1 MTAPATINIVQD
13 IPILEPSLTKE
24 RLSLPHAAIGLA
36 PSVGADTDPEHTSC
50 EPLNGELDGGA
61 ITAPAAGKVVQDIR
75 TLDPTLS
82 EMRLS
87 LPHAAIGL
95 APSVGA
101 DTDPEP
107 ASCEP
112 LNGELD
118 GGAITAPAAGKVV
131 QDIRTLDPT
140 LSEMRLSL
148 PHAAIG
154 LAPRVGADTDPE
166 PASCEPLNGEL
177 DGGAITAPAAGKVV
191 QDIRTLDPTLS
202 EMRLSLPHA
211 AIGLEPSVGADTDPE
226 PASCEPLNGELD
238 GGAITAPAAGK
249 VVQDIRTLDPTLSE
263 MRLSL
268 PHAAIGLE
276 PSVGADTDPEPASC
290 EPLNGELEEAAITAP
305 AAGKVVQDIRTLDPT
320 LSEMRLSLPHA
331 AIGLEPSVGADPDL
345 KPSSCEALN
354 RKLEDIAVTEPAAVK
369 VAGRRKPSRDG
380 NRRPEASVPFS
391 EWTRD
396 LQRTHVQ
403 DLIDRLPN
411 SGWYARCS
419 ERGCEARAAFIC
431 ADEGHTFCRPHRRY
445 AYEAVALAAF
455 GLGPEDWAGRPECDG
470 DFRGW

>member
-36 PSVGADTDPEHTSC
+36 
-50 EPLNGELDGGA
+50 
-61 ITAPAAGKVVQDIR
+61 
-75 TLDPTLS
+75 
-82 EMRLS
+82 
-87 LPHAAIGL
+87 
-95 APSVGA
+95 
-101 DTDPEP
+101 
-107 ASCEP
+107 
-112 LNGELD
+112 
-118 GGAITAPAAGKVV
+118 
-131 QDIRTLDPT
+131 
-140 LSEMRLSL
+140 
-148 PHAAIG
+148 
-154 LAPRVGADTDPE
+154 
-166 PASCEPLNGEL
+166 
-177 DGGAITAPAAGKVV
+177 
-191 QDIRTLDPTLS
+191 
-202 EMRLSLPHA
+202 
-211 AIGLEPSVGADTDPE
+211 PSVGADTDPE

-331 AIGLEPSVGADPDL
+331 AICLEPSVGADPDL

-369 VAGRRKPSRDG
+369 VAGRREPSRDG

-403 DLIDRLPN
+403 GLIDRLPN

-431 ADEGHTFCRPHRRY
+431 ADEGNTFCRPHRRY

>member
-1 MTAPATINIVQD
+1 MTVADSVRAWSANVRWDREIRRAARFVAWALADRSEFGRAGCRATDAEIAAELGVAENTVKNAILQLRSRGHIDWTWRTSRGQDIRTLFPVLATDQLSTPRVTMDPAPIVGADTDPEHTSCESLNCELEEVAMTAPATINIVQD

-36 PSVGADTDPEHTSC
+36 P
-50 EPLNGELDGGA
+50 
-61 ITAPAAGKVVQDIR
+61 R
-75 TLDPTLS
+75 
-82 EMRLS
+82 
-87 LPHAAIGL
+87 
-95 APSVGA
+95 
-101 DTDPEP
+101 
-107 ASCEP
+107 
-112 LNGELD
+112 
-118 GGAITAPAAGKVV
+118 
-131 QDIRTLDPT
+131 
-140 LSEMRLSL
+140 
-148 PHAAIG
+148 
-154 LAPRVGADTDPE
+154 
-166 PASCEPLNGEL
+166 
-177 DGGAITAPAAGKVV
+177 
-191 QDIRTLDPTLS
+191 
-202 EMRLSLPHA
+202 
-211 AIGLEPSVGADTDPE
+211 
-226 PASCEPLNGELD
+226 
-238 GGAITAPAAGK
+238 
-249 VVQDIRTLDPTLSE
+249 
-263 MRLSL
+263 
-268 PHAAIGLE
+268 
-276 PSVGADTDPEPASC
+276 VGADTDPEPASC

-354 RKLEDIAVTEPAAVK
+354 RKLEDIAVTELAAVK

>member
-1 MTAPATINIVQD
+1 
-13 IPILEPSLTKE
+13 
-24 RLSLPHAAIGLA
+24 
-36 PSVGADTDPEHTSC
+36 
-50 EPLNGELDGGA
+50 
-61 ITAPAAGKVVQDIR
+61 
-75 TLDPTLS
+75 
-82 EMRLS
+82 
-87 LPHAAIGL
+87 
-95 APSVGA
+95 
-101 DTDPEP
+101 
-107 ASCEP
+107 
-112 LNGELD
+112 
-118 GGAITAPAAGKVV
+118 
-131 QDIRTLDPT
+131 
-140 LSEMRLSL
+140 MRLSL

-177 DGGAITAPAAGKVV
+177 
-191 QDIRTLDPTLS
+191 
-202 EMRLSLPHA
+202 
-211 AIGLEPSVGADTDPE
+211 
-226 PASCEPLNGELD
+226 
-238 GGAITAPAAGK
+238 
-249 VVQDIRTLDPTLSE
+249 
-263 MRLSL
+263 
-268 PHAAIGLE
+268 
-276 PSVGADTDPEPASC
+276 
-290 EPLNGELEEAAITAP
+290 EESAITAP